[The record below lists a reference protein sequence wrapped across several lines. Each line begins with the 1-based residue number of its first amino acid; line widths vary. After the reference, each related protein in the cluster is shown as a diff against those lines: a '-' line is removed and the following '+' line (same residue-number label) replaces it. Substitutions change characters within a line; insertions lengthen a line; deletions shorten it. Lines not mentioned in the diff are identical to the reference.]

1 MGPLTTIVDAGP
13 IVGVATTAGPV
24 ALRIREMLRAA
35 PGPLIVPA
43 PVTAEVDYLLTK
55 QAGSATARRFLED
68 VAFGRFEVACLDAP
82 EYATILELGARYADL
97 DPGLADL
104 SVIVLAHRFQTKRV
118 LTIDQ
123 RHFRAMTAMDGQP
136 FTLLPYDA

>member
-13 IVGVATTAGPV
+13 LISVGTTAGPE
-24 ALRIREMLRAA
+24 ALRIREVLRGA

-55 QAGSATARRFLED
+55 LAGAAAARAFIED
-68 VAFGRFEVACLDAP
+68 IWLGRFEVECLTPA
-82 EYATILELGARYADL
+82 EYGTVLELGSRYIGL

-104 SVIVLAHRFQTKRV
+104 SVVVLAHRFTTRRV

-123 RHFRAMTAMDGQP
+123 RHFRAITGLNGDP
-136 FTLLPYDA
+136 FMLLPWDS

>member
-13 IVGVATTAGPV
+13 IISVGTAVGPE

-55 QAGSATARRFLED
+55 LAGSAAARRFLED
-68 VAFGRFEVACLDAP
+68 VALGRFEVECLVAA
-82 EYATILELGARYADL
+82 EYATVMDLGTRYAGL

-104 SVIVLAHRFQTKRV
+104 SVVVLAHRFQTRRV

-123 RHFRAMTAMDGQP
+123 RHFRAMTGLDGEP
-136 FTLLPYDA
+136 FILLPYDV